1 MFPSL
6 PSKNFQGISFKG
18 RDLTGV
24 DFSHA
29 DIRGADFTEANLTN
43 ADFSYAQAG
52 LPINWVIGVLIGA
65 AILSGISGA
74 ATVMAVYRTVSFLI
88 IKPDAPIG
96 VISAFL
102 SCLIILSIN
111 IFLLLVTRKE
121 GLQNTFEILASAV
134 AIGLPLLGILSS
146 IGNAN
151 NKLLN
156 SFRSFRMG
164 NFVEVIRGGNGS
176 EAAYI
181 IVPLV
186 MAVAATV
193 TVIITLNLAVVLA
206 TFVGTDKEVQ
216 LVIIEAL
223 GIAVMI
229 TGLVTRNSARYLENL
244 PAEIGVIALAIML
257 AIALILVSLKVAG
270 EILKEDDKYGVLRQ
284 IAIAISSLGGTSFRH
299 ANLTNANF
307 SYATLKSTD
316 FRNSN
321 TTRTLWHRTFNLNQ
335 ARVGNTILI
344 NPKVRDLL
352 VTGNGHQQDFA
363 NANLKG
369 ANLIRSDLSYANLKA
384 ADISEATF
392 QDACLEWVNLT
403 QTQAIGADF
412 TNAKMTGACGLATW
426 NIDSTTQLEWVDCR
440 WIYLLEY
447 PKAGTDDRE
456 RRPSSGE
463 FAPGEFTSLF
473 QEVLHTVD
481 LIFHNGI
488 DWKAF
493 ISTFKRVQ
501 VENEG
506 TKLDVQSI
514 ENKGDGVVIVKV
526 SVPPEANKG
535 KLHKRFMQTYVE
547 NLNILEEKYQV
558 ELRGREEII
567 ERYHQQNADM
577 LAVIKHL
584 AAKPIPTPLN
594 QTFSDKLVLL
604 TFGEGDFETGFPLVM
619 VQIWSDGHSLPIPL
633 TGKLPPEP
641 EIPQLYRQ
649 IQQIRNPQIT
659 ASRIKGKKEQITN
672 VSIRELGEL
681 AKLLEQRINSW
692 LNSQEFRLI
701 SNKLREKLN
710 PKDEVRVIL
719 QSQNQQLLRLPWHLW
734 DFFTVYRKAEIALS
748 AAAGDRVSKS
758 KSTSPRTKVRI
769 LAILGNSQGI
779 DVVSDGKILE
789 KLPHAETVFL
799 GEPNREQL
807 NKYLWDE
814 QGWDILCFSG
824 HSNSTA
830 DGMTGFI
837 DINQTEQLSIEDLK
851 NALRTAIERGLHLAI
866 FNSCDGL
873 GLAQQL
879 NDLHIPQIII
889 WREPVPDKVAQE
901 FLKNFLQAFS
911 QGKSLYVSVRQA
923 REMLQGMED
932 RFSCASW
939 LPVICQNQAEIP
951 QKWREFIQDKQPEI
965 PDLLVNIK
973 AAIQAETSLLPEAK
987 TEALEQVN
995 ILSEFKPNSHSS
1007 EKQKSVKTAIRIL
1020 RGIIA
1025 EYPAA
1030 TELAEQLNNLVLT
1043 YFVFGGNYENLSK

>member
-1 MFPSL
+1 MLSNL
-6 PSKNFQGISFKG
+6 NRKNWQGISFKE

-29 DIRGADFTEANLTN
+29 DIRGADFTNANLTN
-43 ADFSYAQAG
+43 ADFSYALAG
-52 LPINWVIGVLIGA
+52 LPRKWVIGVLIVA

-88 IKPDAPIG
+88 IKPDAPLGI
-96 VISAFL
+96 IPAFL
-102 SCLIILSIN
+102 SFLFILSIN
-111 IFLLLVTRKE
+111 IFLLLITRQE
-121 GLQNTFEILASAV
+121 GLQKTLGILASVV

-146 IGNAN
+146 ISNDKN
-151 NKLLN
+151 RFLN
-156 SFRSFRMG
+156 FFRSFRMG

-176 EAAYI
+176 EVAYV

-206 TFVGTDKEVQ
+206 TFVGSNKEVQ
-216 LVIIEAL
+216 LIRVEAL
-223 GIAVMI
+223 GIAVI
-229 TGLVTRNSARYLENL
+229 VTGLVTRNGARYWQNL
-244 PAEIGVIALAIML
+244 TAEIGVIVLAIIL
-257 AIALILVSLKVAG
+257 AIALISVSWNIAG
-270 EILKEDDKYGVLRQ
+270 KILREDEKYGVLRQ
-284 IAIAISSLGGTSFRH
+284 IAIAISTLGGTSFRH

-316 FRNSN
+316 FRNAN
-321 TTRTLWHRTFNLNQ
+321 TTRTLWHKSLNFNQ

-344 NPKVRDLL
+344 NPKIRDLL
-352 VTGNGHQQDFA
+352 ITGNGHQQDLV
-363 NANLKG
+363 NANLRG
-369 ANLIRSDLSYANLKA
+369 ANLIRADLSYANLKA
-384 ADISEATF
+384 ADLSEATF

-403 QTQAIGADF
+403 QTQAIGTDF
-412 TNAKMTGACGLATW
+412 TNSQITGACGLATW

-463 FAPGEFTSLF
+463 FATGEFTSLF

-481 LIFHNGI
+481 LIFQNGI

-501 VENEG
+501 VENES

-526 SVPPEANKG
+526 RVPPTANKG
-535 KLHKRFMQTYVE
+535 KLHSRFMQIYVE
-547 NLNILEEKYQV
+547 NLKILEEKYQA

-567 ERYHQQNADM
+567 DRYHQQNADM

-584 AAKPIPTPLN
+584 AARPIPTPLN
-594 QTFSDKLVLL
+594 NISDKLVLI
-604 TFGEGDFETGFPLVM
+604 TFSEGDFATGFPVVM
-619 VQIWSDGHSLPIPL
+619 VQIWSDGHSLPIVL
-633 TGKLPPEP
+633 TGKLPPQL

-659 ASRIKGKKEQITN
+659 ASRIKGKKEQVTN
-672 VSIRELGEL
+672 VSVRELGEL
-681 AKLLEQRINSW
+681 AKLLEEQINGW

-701 SNKLREKLN
+701 SDKLREKLN
-710 PKDEVRVIL
+710 PKDEIRVIL

-734 DFFTVYRKAEIALS
+734 DFFTVYRQAEIALS
-748 AAAGDRVSKS
+748 AAAGDRVN
-758 KSTSPRTKVRI
+758 KSTTPRNKVRI
-769 LAILGNSQGI
+769 LAILGDSEGI
-779 DVVSDGKILE
+779 DVVSDRQILE
-789 KLPHAETVFL
+789 KLPDAETVFL
-799 GEPNREQL
+799 VEPTREKL
-807 NKYLWDE
+807 NKYFWDE

-824 HSNSTA
+824 HSNSIA
-830 DGMTGFI
+830 DGTMGFI
-837 DINQTEQLSIEDLK
+837 HINQTDKLSISELK
-851 NALRTAIERGLHLAI
+851 NALMSAIERGLHLAI

-879 NDLHIPQIII
+879 DDLHIPQIII
-889 WREPVPDKVAQE
+889 WREPVPDKIAQE

-923 REMLQGMED
+923 REILQGIED

-951 QKWREFIQDKQPEI
+951 LKWREFMKDNQPKVE
-965 PDLLVNIK
+965 DLLANIQ
-973 AAIQAETSLLPEAK
+973 AALEAETSLLLEDKA
-987 TEALEQVN
+987 EALEQIN
-995 ILSEFKPNSHSS
+995 ILKGIGQSYQSREQ
-1007 EKQKSVKTAIRIL
+1007 QKLVKTALRIL
-1020 RGIIA
+1020 KVIVA
-1025 EYPAA
+1025 EYPDAIKL
-1030 TELAEQLNNLVLT
+1030 TEEVNNLSLT
-1043 YFVFGGNYENLSK
+1043 YFVFGVNYENQPK